1 MNFSQ
6 EDMVKLARLSRLALS
21 ESELSARQKDLEQI
35 LSHVQSLQTMD
46 VSNTKPMTHA
56 VPIDLHLRADE
67 PEMGIG
73 RLGLQGS
80 AGYEDGLI
88 KVPKIIE

>member
-6 EDMVKLARLSRLALS
+6 NDMTKLARLSRLSLS
-21 ESELSARQKDLEQI
+21 EAELLARQKDLEQI
-35 LSHVQSLQTMD
+35 LSHVQTLQNINVSD
-46 VSNTKPMTHA
+46 VKPMTHA
-56 VPIDLHLRADE
+56 VPIELHLRADE
-67 PEMGIG
+67 PQLGVG
-73 RLGLQGS
+73 RLGLLGS